1 MVSPPHP
8 FKSMRDFFLE
18 KLCTG
23 DRPFWQIFG
32 GMSYMGTNDQIMQG
46 GNSFTK
52 AFSSNLT
59 TANLKFFPA
68 MVGDSLENKSLP
80 VYRSMKGF
88 ILEVIC

>member
-1 MVSPPHP
+1 
-8 FKSMRDFFLE
+8 
-18 KLCTG
+18 
-23 DRPFWQIFG
+23 
-32 GMSYMGTNDQIMQG
+32 MGTNDQIMQR

-68 MVGDSLENKSLP
+68 MVGDPLENKSLP

-88 ILEVIC
+88 ILEVICYGFKGWFKFRFPLVDPNLSY